1 MDISWRK
8 DIKYNNEI
16 NKKFMTNTTSN
27 KNNNNIFFNPHNNNN
42 NNINMT
48 EISSNN
54 KKEIYLKNNINP
66 FIAPKNNDNYQ
77 SYHILYLNNP
87 NTNINNQKSQKILKT
102 KIMHNYYQSNNNKK
116 RKRIKF
122 E

>member
-48 EISSNN
+48 ETSNNN
-54 KKEIYLKNNINP
+54 KKEIYSKNNINP
-66 FIAPKNNDNYQ
+66 FIAPKNNNDNYQ

-87 NTNINNQKSQKILKT
+87 NINTNYQKGQKIPNT
-102 KIMHNYYQSNNNKK
+102 KIIHNYYQ
-116 RKRIKF
+116 
-122 E
+122 